1 MIVVMKSIK
10 PKDLNAQAK
19 LPSFTYSL
27 VSKAKITE
35 YSLLIVD
42 FKKYSRSVLK
52 AL

>member
-1 MIVVMKSIK
+1 MIESIK

-35 YSLLIVD
+35 YLSLIVD
-42 FKKYSRSVLK
+42 FKKHSRLILK
-52 AL
+52 AF